1 MKRILFIA
9 LLLGS
14 FNDLFAQKAD
24 RIRSREARQWFRSGV
39 WAPQGLGM
47 DIHPSVD
54 FVEFKKQYQANKDVW
69 DAALRAM
76 AGADKN
82 LSSFTE
88 SGKREIVK
96 GRCHMIVSEYTPKN
110 AENIRLEGHQNF
122 IDIQISTGTVLWGT
136 STVED
141 SKVIVPYDPATDN
154 AFFRSSKV
162 KVIKQKAS
170 KPYIFIFFPKN
181 LHIPAYA
188 KSRVLYEK
196 PLKKVVVKIEN
207 VMHP

>member
-1 MKRILFIA
+1 MKRILFFA

-24 RIRSREARQWFRSGV
+24 RILLREARQWFRSGA
-39 WAPQGLGM
+39 WAPQGLEM

-54 FVEFKKQYQANKDVW
+54 FVEFKKQYQANKDLW
-69 DAALRAM
+69 DAAFRAI
-76 AGADKN
+76 AGADKD
-82 LSSFTE
+82 LSTFTE
-88 SGKREIVK
+88 SGKKEIVK
-96 GRCHMIVSEYTPKN
+96 GRCHMIVSEYTPKS
-110 AENIRLEGHQNF
+110 ADNIRLEGHQNF

-162 KVIKQKAS
+162 KVIRQKAS

-188 KSRVLYEK
+188 KSRLLYKK
-196 PLKKVVVKIEN
+196 PLKKVVVKNEN
-207 VMHP
+207 VMNP